1 VSSAANRSDDPAAD
15 LLAVLDRIV
24 GSARAGEGVEAYGVD
39 QTETTVRAY
48 EGEVEA
54 LSSARTRGV
63 GLRVIAGGRVGYA
76 YSADPSAEALART
89 LDSARSNATV
99 TSADEANVL
108 PAGGE
113 LEDLPELYDPAFAAV
128 PTSSKVEIALRL
140 EAAARGAPGPVKGVD
155 SARYGDQVVT
165 VAIAST
171 SGVRGAY
178 RRCDAYVMVEV
189 LAEAD
194 DATTS
199 AYAIDLARL
208 PGDVDVER
216 AAREAAARAVRL
228 LGGRKPPSGRMP
240 ILLDPYATASLLG
253 VLAGA
258 LSAEA
263 VQKGRSLFAGK
274 RGERVG
280 SERVTLVDD
289 GRRPGAPGTRP
300 WDAEGTPTGRTVLLT
315 AGVLDGYL
323 HNAYTAAKDATHS
336 TGNASR
342 AGFKSPPGVAP
353 TNLYLAPGPLSPQE
367 LLGRAG
373 TGFYCQQVLGVH
385 SGANP
390 ISGDIS
396 VGAAGLL
403 VRDGAFAEPVREAT
417 IAGTIPGMLAGL
429 VEVGADLR
437 FLPFGGGMGGA
448 TLLLDGMTLGGA

>member
-1 VSSAANRSDDPAAD
+1 
-15 LLAVLDRIV
+15 
-24 GSARAGEGVEAYGVD
+24 
-39 QTETTVRAY
+39 
-48 EGEVEA
+48 
-54 LSSARTRGV
+54 
-63 GLRVIAGGRVGYA
+63 
-76 YSADPSAEALART
+76 
-89 LDSARSNATV
+89 
-99 TSADEANVL
+99 
-108 PAGGE
+108 
-113 LEDLPELYDPAFAAV
+113 
-128 PTSSKVEIALRL
+128 
-140 EAAARGAPGPVKGVD
+140 
-155 SARYGDQVVT
+155 
-165 VAIAST
+165 
-171 SGVRGAY
+171 
-178 RRCDAYVMVEV
+178 MVEV